1 MLNSNTSPLLMI
13 LKPVWIP
20 TLLAVGIQIVASL
33 SGWIVYQSLLEI
45 TERLIGGATTAQIS
59 HALWIFIIGLGLQS
73 GLSAIA
79 LAITHFADAN
89 LQHKLRLHLIDKLG
103 RLPAVWFGKHAS
115 GGIHQV
121 MQNDVDALHQ
131 LVAHTLVEGVAFVT
145 TPLVGL
151 CFCFSLN
158 WRLGLAA
165 CVPIVLYFILYSFI
179 FSILSGGNMKG
190 IMKKISQQL
199 AEISAVIVDYV
210 RGVPVLKVFSR
221 TGIGYQKF
229 TDVSHRF
236 HNNFSALVRP
246 AMKSQSIALIVLS
259 SPVVAL
265 IMILFGIWGLEK
277 SAVIAE
283 EIMVATLVAMLLPAS
298 IMTIALANQVRSTAL
313 VAAGNIQKLLNEKE
327 LSNAT
332 KPVSLNKGEIT
343 LKNVGFS
350 YGDKEVL
357 HDISLNLPPGSFTA
371 LVGPSGAGKSTL
383 AHLIARQQDV
393 SSGQICIDGHNI
405 SDVPLSQLYEWIGVL
420 EQTPS
425 LPAISLAQNI
435 ALGMED
441 TPLEK
446 IRTAA
451 QAARIDK
458 RIMALPKGYD
468 SIPGIDVHLSG
479 GEAQRVAIARLILAA
494 RPILIMDEAT
504 SAIDPDSEKDIRQ
517 AIIHLAHG
525 RTTVAIAH
533 RLSTIKDADQ
543 IVVLDKGRIAE
554 CGTHETLLANGQLYA
569 RLWHEFTTDQ
579 PEENTL

>member
-1 MLNSNTSPLLMI
+1 MLNSNTNPLLMI
-13 LKPVWIP
+13 LKPIWLP
-20 TLLAVGIQIVASL
+20 TLIAVVIQIIASL

-45 TERLIGGATTAQIS
+45 TERLIGGATAAEIS
-59 HALWIFIIGLGLQS
+59 HALWTFIIGLGLQS

-89 LQHKLRLHLIDKLG
+89 LQYKLRLHLINKLG

-115 GGIHQV
+115 GSIRQV
-121 MQNDVDALHQ
+121 VQNDVDALHQ
-131 LVAHTLVEGVAFVT
+131 LVAHTLVEGVAFIT

-165 CVPIVLYFILYSFI
+165 CIPIALYFVLYSLI
-179 FSILSGGNMKG
+179 FSILSGGNMKD
-190 IMKKISQQL
+190 IMKKISNQL

-221 TGIGYQKF
+221 TGTGYQKF

-246 AMKSQSIALIVLS
+246 AMKSQSIALIILS

-277 SAVIAE
+277 NSVTTA

-313 VAAGNIQKLLNEKE
+313 VAAGNIQKLLHEKE
-327 LSNAT
+327 LANAT
-332 KPVSLNKGEIT
+332 QPVSLDKGEIV
-343 LKNVGFS
+343 LQNVGFS
-350 YGDKEVL
+350 YEDKQVL
-357 HDISLNLPPGSFTA
+357 HDISLTLPPGSFTA

-383 AHLIARQQDV
+383 AHLIARQQEV
-393 SSGQICIDGHNI
+393 SSGRICIDGHNI
-405 SDVPLSQLYEWIGVL
+405 NDIPLSQLYEWIGVL

-435 ALGMED
+435 ALGMQD
-441 TPLEK
+441 IPLEK
-446 IRTAA
+446 IREATKAA
-451 QAARIDK
+451 LIDK

-504 SAIDPDSEKDIRQ
+504 SAIDPDSEREIRQ
-517 AIIHLAHG
+517 AIVNLARG

-543 IVVLDKGRIAE
+543 IVVLNKGRIEE
-554 CGTHETLLANGQLYA
+554 CGTHAALLANNKLYA
-569 RLWHEFTTDQ
+569 HLWREFTTGQ
-579 PEENTL
+579 QEEDIR